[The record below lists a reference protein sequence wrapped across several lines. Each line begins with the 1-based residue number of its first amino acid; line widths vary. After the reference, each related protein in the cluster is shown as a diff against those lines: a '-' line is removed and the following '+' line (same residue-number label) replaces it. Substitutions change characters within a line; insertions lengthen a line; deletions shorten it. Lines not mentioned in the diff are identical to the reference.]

1 MHVAFFLIILFTVIL
16 FLSLL
21 FRLSW
26 DGYYRKKNLRFLN
39 KSRTTTPNRSNI
51 SFQIIHDAESIDADT
66 NGQEMTVERH
76 ESYRNY
82 NWSCHDTKLMKSA
95 FILMVLI

>member
-1 MHVAFFLIILFTVIL
+1 MVIIE
-16 FLSLL
+16 
-21 FRLSW
+21 
-26 DGYYRKKNLRFLN
+26 KNLRFLN

-66 NGQEMTVERH
+66 NGQEMTVERQEIH
-76 ESYRNY
+76 RNY